1 MTSLTKEDIQSNKKD
16 YLIINTF
23 SGFYLGFV
31 LLLIGCH
38 FYAWK
43 KVVL

>member
-23 SGFYLGFV
+23 SGFYLGLV
-31 LLLIGCH
+31 LPLIDYY
-38 FYAWK
+38 FYP
-43 KVVL
+43 